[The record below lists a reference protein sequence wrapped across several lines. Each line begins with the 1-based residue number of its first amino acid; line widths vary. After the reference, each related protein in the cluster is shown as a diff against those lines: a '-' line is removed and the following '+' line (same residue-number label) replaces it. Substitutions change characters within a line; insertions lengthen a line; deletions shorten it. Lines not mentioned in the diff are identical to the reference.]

1 MMVQIQRERWIG
13 CATLIKA
20 EQVLR
25 YRKKEIFVLG
35 KPELENRR
43 VSLE

>member
-1 MMVQIQRERWIG
+1 MMVQIQRERRIG

-20 EQVLR
+20 ECILR
-25 YRKKEIFVLG
+25 YTKKEIFVPG